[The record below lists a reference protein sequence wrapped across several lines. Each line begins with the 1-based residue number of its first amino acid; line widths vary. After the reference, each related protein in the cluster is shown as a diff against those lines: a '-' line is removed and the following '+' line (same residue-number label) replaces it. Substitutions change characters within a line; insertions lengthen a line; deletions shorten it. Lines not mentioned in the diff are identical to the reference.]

1 MTSLSRSIPLNRRT
15 LLAAGAAAAAV
26 PAVASCGSGSS
37 GSSDGPLQFILS
49 GDANQGGGYAEMAK
63 KYQEETGVEIEI
75 VDVPYDDL
83 QTKVSN
89 ASKANDLP
97 ALARMPSVDPVW
109 LDRTADLADIAA
121 EVNPI
126 EGMYAADD
134 DGKVPALPSDLTAVG
149 LFLNKD
155 LWDEAGVEY
164 PTSFDDQVWTWD
176 EFLEA
181 AGSVREAT
189 GVKFSLTMDRSS
201 HRLNSFLYQNGSE
214 GLSLTEDLSAYEA
227 DGATAPAIERF
238 VAMNDDETMPR
249 SVWLSEEDPNAMFKT
264 GQVTAYY
271 SGSWQIAD
279 FVDNIADFEWI
290 SVPMPAQD
298 VQATNFGAAAY
309 VVVFEGTGQEEQALE
324 FVKWLYTPENY
335 AELSR
340 ISGFLPATQDVEIT
354 YDERQED
361 FDLYNAAIAGSPA
374 FISEVKARELQLQVA
389 GTAAPID
396 GDPLRDG
403 TVQAIAGDLT
413 AEEVVDQAL
422 EQLNESLA

>member
-1 MTSLSRSIPLNRRT
+1 M
-15 LLAAGAAAAAV
+15 
-26 PAVASCGSGSS
+26 
-37 GSSDGPLQFILS
+37 
-49 GDANQGGGYAEMAK
+49 
-63 KYQEETGVEIEI
+63 
-75 VDVPYDDL
+75 
-83 QTKVSN
+83 
-89 ASKANDLP
+89 
-97 ALARMPSVDPVW
+97 
-109 LDRTADLADIAA
+109 
-121 EVNPI
+121 
-126 EGMYAADD
+126 
-134 DGKVPALPSDLTAVG
+134 
-149 LFLNKD
+149 
-155 LWDEAGVEY
+155 
-164 PTSFDDQVWTWD
+164 
-176 EFLEA
+176 
-181 AGSVREAT
+181 
-189 GVKFSLTMDRSS
+189 KFSLTMDRSS

-354 YDERQED
+354 YDERQDD

-374 FISEVKARELQLQVA
+374 FIGEVKARELQLQVA